1 MIDEPI
7 KVLLIEDNPDHAQLI
22 QELLAQEI
30 SKRFDLAC
38 AARLSTGLRLLAKRR
53 IDVVLLDL
61 SLPDGQRLDT
71 FVRVRDHAPQLP
83 IIVLTSLDDK
93 MLAVKAV
100 QQGAQD
106 YLVKGRID
114 SNLLGRALL
123 YAIARKQLEEALKQ
137 SEERYRT
144 LFQYS
149 GTAMAIAEDDMTISQ
164 VNKEFEQLT
173 GYSKNQLEGK
183 MIITDFLAE
192 KDKQRIIG
200 YYKALRQGKKISSSY
215 KAKIKRKD
223 NQIRTI
229 FATVGFIPGT
239 KNSMASLTDITDQ
252 ERTER
257 ELKKKSNE
265 IGDYARQMRMAY
277 NALERAYL
285 DTIHALVISVETRD
299 PYTYG
304 HSERVTQYSKE
315 IAKKMGWKDKGLNS
329 LELACR
335 IHDIGKIGVSD
346 RIMLKSGALTTAEWA
361 VMKMHPVKGAE
372 MLTFSEYFKPV
383 IPIVR
388 HHHERWN
395 GKGYPDGLKGKK
407 IPPGARILAIADTF
421 DAMSSARPY
430 RDAID
435 YRKIVKNL
443 KESAGTQFDPQIVKI
458 WLEIM
463 EKYGIPTL

>member
-1 MIDEPI
+1 MSDEPI

-22 QELLAQEI
+22 QELLAKER
-30 SKRFDLAC
+30 SKQFDLAC
-38 AARLSTGLRLLAKRR
+38 AARLSTGLKLLAKRS

-71 FVRVRDHAPQLP
+71 FIRVRDHAPQLP

-106 YLVKGRID
+106 YLVKGSID

-149 GTAMAIAEDDMTISQ
+149 GTAMVIAEDDMTISL

-183 MIITDFLAE
+183 MTIPDFLAE
-192 KDKQRIIG
+192 KDKQKIIG
-200 YYKALRQGKKISSSY
+200 YYKALQKGKKIPPSY
-215 KAKIKRKD
+215 TAKIKRKD

-229 FATVGFIPGT
+229 FASVGLIPRT
-239 KNSMASLTDITDQ
+239 KNSIASLTDITEQ

-265 IGDYARQMRMAY
+265 IRNYARQMKMAY
-277 NALERAYL
+277 QALERAYL
-285 DTIHALVISVETRD
+285 DMIHALVISVETRD
-299 PYTYG
+299 PYTRG

-315 IAKKMGWKDKGLNS
+315 IAAKMGWNDKELNN

-335 IHDIGKIGVSD
+335 IHDVGKIGVSD
-346 RIMLKSGALTTAEWA
+346 RILLKNDTLTISEWA
-361 VMKMHPVKGAE
+361 EIKMHPVKGAE

-395 GKGYPDGLKGKK
+395 GKGYPDGLKGKN
-407 IPPGARILAIADTF
+407 IPPGARILAVADTF

-435 YRKIVKNL
+435 YKKIVVELKKN
-443 KESAGTQFDPQIVKI
+443 AGTHFDPEIVEI

-463 EKYGIPTL
+463 EKYGISIL